1 MKLKT
6 CEYCGTEYNSEL
18 RTCPLCGKTSAP
30 PQADMPEPPV
40 RRSKS
45 GARVAPK
52 QSHRSAPPP
61 DQDKIPRWMWAL
73 ICMILGLAVVIG
85 AGYFVYVMGFFSPSE
100 PAASDTV
107 IQGSD
112 TLPEDDT
119 TGQTDSD
126 SEDTPDDTDETVTT
140 GVPCTSLT
148 LSMDSLTLDSA
159 GAHVFLTAVS
169 RPADCTDEIVFSSS
183 DESVV
188 SINENGQVTAVG
200 PGSADIIVTCGSIT
214 ERCAVTCDFEV
225 QEPEDTD
232 TDTDT
237 DTDPDTDTDTQ
248 PDVAPSDGSGASLS
262 STDFTLFSPGEKT
275 TLTVKNA
282 PAGAT
287 ISYVSSNANV
297 VTVTN
302 TGEVTAVGSGT
313 ATITVTV
320 NSTKLTCIARCNLGD
335 SAETGNGGTTTDDGT
350 TYALSHVDATL
361 FSSGESF
368 QITVSPAPGSVSW
381 STSNSAVCT
390 VDSGGT
396 VTAVG
401 SGTAN
406 VTATINGKTYT
417 CIVRCNF

>member
-18 RTCPLCGKTSAP
+18 KACPLCGKAAASAKAAAP
-30 PQADMPEPPV
+30 EQAP
-40 RRSKS
+40 RRAKG

-52 QSHRSAPPP
+52 QSRRSAPP

-73 ICMILGLAVVIG
+73 ICVILGLAVVIG
-85 AGYFVYVMGFFSPSE
+85 AGYFVYVMGFFSPAPTTS
-100 PAASDTV
+100 
-107 IQGSD
+107 IQQPVD
-112 TLPEDDT
+112 
-119 TGQTDSD
+119 Q
-126 SEDTPDDTDETVTT
+126 PDDTATVQDTADEETDQPQTDETEPAVT

-148 LSMDSLTLDSA
+148 LSQTDIVLDEA
-159 GAHVFLTAVS
+159 GGHVFLTAVS
-169 RPADCTDEIVFSSS
+169 RPADCTDEITYASS
-183 DESVV
+183 DETVV
-188 SINENGQVTAVG
+188 TINENGQVTAIG
-200 PGSADIIVTCGSIT
+200 PGEADIIVTCGSIT
-214 ERCAVTCDFEV
+214 ERCSVTCDFEAA
-225 QEPEDTD
+225 EPD
-232 TDTDT
+232 
-237 DTDPDTDTDTQ
+237 DTDPGTTTDPNTTADPGATTE
-248 PDVAPSDGSGASLS
+248 PDVVPADGSGASLS

-275 TLTVKNA
+275 VLTVRNA
-282 PAGAT
+282 PAGAS

-335 SAETGNGGTTTDDGT
+335 SAETGGTTETGGSAT

-361 FSSGESF
+361 FRSGETF
-368 QITVSPAPGSVSW
+368 QITVSPSASGVSW
-381 STSNSAVCT
+381 ATSNSAVCT

-406 VTATINGKTYT
+406 VTATINGQTYT
-417 CIVRCNF
+417 CIVRCSF